1 LHTDAMSHPF
11 APVLERAMLVNAEA
25 VVAASLQVIAGTAP
39 VPRRFGSGLAKRSE
53 VAVPAVAER
62 TKPPASGGSVSS
74 LAPAAV
80 THDAAAV
87 QPMAGEPLMMPFGDL
102 TVSEGRLIRWVKQV
116 GDAVTQGELV
126 VEIETDKAV
135 VEVEAPCNGTMAQ
148 HLEAEGNMVK
158 MGQQIAVITPTGA

>member
-1 LHTDAMSHPF
+1 
-11 APVLERAMLVNAEA
+11 MLVNAEA

-39 VPRRFGSGLAKRSE
+39 VPRRFGSGLAKRAEVRAAVISE
-53 VAVPAVAER
+53 PNS
-62 TKPPASGGSVSS
+62 PPAPTAKASA

-80 THDAAAV
+80 IHDAATV
-87 QPMAGEPLMMPFGDL
+87 TPMAGEPLMMPFGDL

-116 GDAVTQGELV
+116 GEAVTEGELV

-158 MGQQIAVITPTGA
+158 MGQQIAVITPSGA